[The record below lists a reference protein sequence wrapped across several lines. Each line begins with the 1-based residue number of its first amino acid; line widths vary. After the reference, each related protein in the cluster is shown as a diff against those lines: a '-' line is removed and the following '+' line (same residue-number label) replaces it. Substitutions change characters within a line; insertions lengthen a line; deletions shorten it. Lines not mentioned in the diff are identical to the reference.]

1 MSEKY
6 EIRSRPLTQNSV
18 LVMSVAYTEGKK
30 LIMKDKNERRLDKAS
45 QKDS

>member
-6 EIRSRPLTQNSV
+6 ETRFKPMTQNSM

-30 LIMKDKNERRLDKAS
+30 LITKGKNERGLDKAA